1 MKMNSSKISVIIPL
15 KNEGNSIGSL
25 LRNLA
30 NCSLRMAEIILIDAG
45 STDDTCTKIDELI
58 KTKYLNLNLV
68 LLKENS
74 LFAGAARNIGAA
86 RAKNEWL
93 LFLDAGT
100 EIDDDYLDEVF
111 KIIDEN
117 NSLYTIG
124 SIKFDYRNNI
134 SRALVEL
141 CYKGGNSF
149 CCLPGTLITAGLYK
163 KTGGFL
169 KNIRAFED
177 AEFLA
182 RLKKE
187 KTYLYQERKESL
199 TYNHLPDN
207 YLEIFNKWFEY
218 QCYIFQSK
226 IFLNKAIFYVS
237 IIPILIILGIMAP
250 FLVCF
255 FLLILLIL
263 RLVPSTYRNVKAVSN
278 IKTPL
283 NIRIYTIVKIIL
295 IIEVAK
301 IQGSYVSLF
310 YFLIKGLHSLE
321 EKKRY

>member
-15 KNEGNSIGSL
+15 KNEGNSIVSL

-45 STDDTCTKIDELI
+45 STDDTLTKIDELI
-58 KTKYLNLNLV
+58 KTKYLNLNLNLV
-68 LLKENS
+68 LLRENS

-86 RAKNEWL
+86 RAKYEWL
-93 LFLDAGT
+93 LFLDAGI

-117 NSLYTIG
+117 NPLCIVG
-124 SIKFDYRNNI
+124 SIKFDYKNNI
-134 SRALVEL
+134 SSALVEL

-149 CCLPGTLITAGLYK
+149 CCLPGTLITAGLFK

-169 KNIRAFED
+169 RNIRAFED

-187 KTYLYQERKESL
+187 KTILYQERKESL

-237 IIPILIILGIMAP
+237 ITPILIILGLIAP
-250 FLVCF
+250 FLLSLI
-255 FLLILLIL
+255 LLILLIL
-263 RLVPSTYRNVKAVSN
+263 RLVPSTYRNAKAVLN
-278 IKTPL
+278 IKTRL
-283 NIRIYTIVKIIL
+283 NRRILTIVKVIL

-301 IQGSYVSLF
+301 ILGSYVSLF
-310 YFLIKGLHSLE
+310 YFLIKGPHSLE
-321 EKKRY
+321 KKK